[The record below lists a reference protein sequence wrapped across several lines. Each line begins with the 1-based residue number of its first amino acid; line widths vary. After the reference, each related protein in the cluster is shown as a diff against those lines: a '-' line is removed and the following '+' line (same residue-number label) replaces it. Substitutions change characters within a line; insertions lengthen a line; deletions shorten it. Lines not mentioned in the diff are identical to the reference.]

1 MEKLVLTVLGM
12 SLEAA
17 VAVCA
22 VLLIRFLFRRL
33 PRSYSYVLWFL
44 VLFRLLCPVA
54 LSSSLSLMPGSIWQ
68 EETIGSGLAADG
80 YGAAGLSDQSG
91 FAEMDSS
98 AQLQSQGGGQLSNDA
113 AHEMQLD
120 LGEEGVQTTASK
132 TVPERIAL
140 WQKQIAIAFGTFW
153 NRYGIWVSLVWLAG
167 AVWLTAAYL
176 VQYANWREKVR
187 GCAKAAV
194 PESTDSTQEKQF
206 MWKKRSRSVRI
217 VESERIGEP
226 FVCGV
231 FKPVIYLPAGMAEK
245 ERGYIL
251 RHERTHIRH
260 RDPLIRLLWQAA
272 LVIHWFNPMVWLA
285 VSLVQKD
292 MEMYCDESVMKQ
304 CGNGARKEYAMTL
317 LHFSMKKSG
326 LPFPVA
332 FGESNTESRIQH
344 ILKQKKPAV
353 AASVLAVVV
362 IALAAVSLL
371 TNPRTPQD
379 GGGAATGRGAA
390 DEQEAAN
397 QRQEEQSGGLQN
409 PDDQSGESQS
419 QDEQNAESQN
429 RDAQSAEPQNQG
441 AESAEFRTRGEEIL
455 ALAQRW
461 AKATSDRDGNALA
474 EMVSDPE
481 KMADYRLEDGSY
493 FYGWSSPWPWNDD
506 ARIVYAYDRDEV
518 IIHYYANT
526 SDPHIWPWREILT
539 VTQQDGKWM
548 VEDWTMDTEAVQS
561 AAQFRE
567 RFYYESPEE
576 YGGDSGWG
584 YRFRNTPLDAF
595 YQPEDDEP
603 WVYGMLRNAQRNETL
618 AGQWQTPERAAAAQL
633 YLEGGQAVEL
643 ESPWE
648 NRVCLRWEF
657 EDGMTD
663 VICLCHPSEY
673 ISDGGTE
680 ASELWVVEKIV
691 EEAVYRADLKQTAS
705 YGD

>member
-1 MEKLVLTVLGM
+1 MEKLVLMVLGM

-22 VLLIRFLFRRL
+22 VLLLRFLFRRL
-33 PRSYSYVLWFL
+33 PRSYSYALWFL
-44 VLFRLLCPVA
+44 VLFRLLCPVT
-54 LSSSLSLMPGSIWQ
+54 LSSSLSLMPGSTWQ
-68 EETIGSGLAADG
+68 EEAIGGSLTADSYDGAEVSG
-80 YGAAGLSDQSG
+80 QSG

-98 AQLQSQGGGQLSNDA
+98 AQPQGGDQLTSGTARELQPDFGG
-113 AHEMQLD
+113 D
-120 LGEEGVQTTASK
+120 GVQAAISR

-140 WQKQIAIAFGTFW
+140 LQKQMAKAFGAFW
-153 NRYGIWVSLVWLAG
+153 NRYGIWLSLVWLAG

-176 VQYANWREKVR
+176 VQYAKWKEMLR
-187 GCAKAAV
+187 GCAKAALS
-194 PESTDSTQEKQF
+194 ESTGLPQKGHP
-206 MWKKRSRSVRI
+206 MWKKRSQSAYI

-245 ERGYIL
+245 ERNYIL
-251 RHERTHIRH
+251 RHEWTHIRH
-260 RDPLIRLLWQAA
+260 RDPLIGLLWQAA

-304 CGNGARKEYAMTL
+304 CGNGARREYAMTL
-317 LHFSMKKSG
+317 LQFSMKKSG

-332 FGESNTESRIQH
+332 FGESNTESRIRH

-362 IALAAVSLL
+362 IALAAVALL
-371 TNPRTPQD
+371 TNPKAPRD
-379 GGGAATGRGAA
+379 GGSVANAQGTEAQNGDGQSTVAQNQNGQSA
-390 DEQEAAN
+390 DGQN
-397 QRQEEQSGGLQN
+397 QDAQSGEEQSA
-409 PDDQSGESQS
+409 ESQS
-419 QDEQNAESQN
+419 
-429 RDAQSAEPQNQG
+429 RDAQSEEAQNQG
-441 AESAEFRTRGEEIL
+441 ADSTESGTRSEEIL

-461 AKATSDRDGNALA
+461 AKASSDRNGSALA

-493 FYGWSSPWPWNDD
+493 AYGWSSPWPWSDN

-526 SDPHIWPWREILT
+526 SDPHVWPWREVLT
-539 VTQQDGKWM
+539 VTRQDGKWM
-548 VEDWTMDTEAVQS
+548 VEDWNLNTEAVRS
-561 AAQFRE
+561 AAQFKE

-584 YRFRNTPLDAF
+584 YRFKNTPLDAF
-595 YQPEDDEP
+595 YQSEGDEA
-603 WVYGMLRNAQRNETL
+603 WVYGILRNAERYENL
-618 AGQWQTPERAAAAQL
+618 AEQWETPERAAAAQL
-633 YLEGGQAVEL
+633 YLEGGQAVEV

-648 NRVCLRWEF
+648 NKVCLRWEF

-663 VICLCHPSEY
+663 VICLCHPAEY
-673 ISDGGTE
+673 ISDGGAK
-680 ASELWVVEKIV
+680 ASELWVVENIV
-691 EEAVYRADLKQTAS
+691 EEAVYIAELKQTVS
-705 YGD
+705 YGE